1 MKLILEELEY
11 QKQAIASV
19 VKVFDGQGKNTFE
32 NSFFFEIKSNI
43 SSLTQEEITAN
54 KLKIIAD
61 NSLDPE
67 VCNLSEDNDYC
78 IEMET
83 GTGKTLVYIRTI
95 YELFKHYGLTKFMII
110 VPSIAI
116 KEGVLT
122 TLETFKISSPRYM
135 GISSLILNTTAR
147 NSPASSIS

>member
-11 QKQAIASV
+11 QKLAIASV
-19 VKVFDGQGKNTFE
+19 VKVFEGQEKNTFE

-43 SSLTQEEITAN
+43 SSLTPEEIAAN
-54 KLKIIAD
+54 KLRVITD
-61 NSLDPE
+61 NSLDPA
-67 VCNLSEDNDYC
+67 VCNLTDDNDFC
-78 IEMET
+78 VEMET

-122 TLETFKISSPRYM
+122 TLETFEDQVHHFIRS
-135 GISSLILNTTAR
+135 
-147 NSPASSIS
+147 